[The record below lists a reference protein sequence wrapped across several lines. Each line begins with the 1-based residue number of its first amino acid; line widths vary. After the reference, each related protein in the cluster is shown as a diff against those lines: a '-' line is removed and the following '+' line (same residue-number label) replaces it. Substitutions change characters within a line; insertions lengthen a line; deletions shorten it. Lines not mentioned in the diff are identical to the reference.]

1 MLSSP
6 EARGLVG
13 ASLSHLAPRVT
24 RCPAPC
30 SEHLWDEALLSWPAS
45 PTPRDSKMAQALVR
59 RGCRGACAPLTQA
72 AEHVTGFPLGL
83 GVRDVP
89 SPSSALHTAAL
100 ALEGS
105 FLCRRLAVCLHGPVS
120 S

>member
-13 ASLSHLAPRVT
+13 VSLSHLAPRVT

-30 SEHLWDEALLSWPAS
+30 SEHLWDKALLSWPAS

-59 RGCRGACAPLTQA
+59 RAAGA
-72 AEHVTGFPLGL
+72 
-83 GVRDVP
+83 R
-89 SPSSALHTAAL
+89 ALHSHKLLST
-100 ALEGS
+100 
-105 FLCRRLAVCLHGPVS
+105 
-120 S
+120 

>member
-89 SPSSALHTAAL
+89 SPPRPCTPRPSHLKGHSSV
-100 ALEGS
+100 
-105 FLCRRLAVCLHGPVS
+105 AVWRCVS
-120 S
+120 MDL